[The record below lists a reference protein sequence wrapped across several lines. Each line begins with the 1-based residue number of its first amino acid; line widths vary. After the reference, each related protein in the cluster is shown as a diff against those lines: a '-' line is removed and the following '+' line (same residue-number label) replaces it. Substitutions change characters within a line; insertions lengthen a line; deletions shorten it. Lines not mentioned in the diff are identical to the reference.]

1 MRLVGDKLSSV
12 RGGRTLFAD
21 LSFGVA
27 AGEALLV
34 MGPNGAGKTTLLR
47 TIAGLL
53 HPAAGRVF
61 MEGGTV
67 DRTLS
72 EQCHHVGHSNA
83 IKTSLTVAENAAFWS
98 RFLGHGGAGQAAL
111 ETFGLAA
118 LSDIPAG
125 YLSAG
130 QKRRL
135 GLARLLLADRPVW
148 LLDEPTASLDG
159 ASQEALTGAVN
170 AHLARGGIVV
180 AATHVPL
187 GFIGAR
193 ELHIGRLAQAA

>member
-12 RGGRTLFAD
+12 RGGHRLFSD
-21 LSFGVA
+21 LSFAVT

-53 HPAAGRVF
+53 QPAAGRAF
-61 MEGGTV
+61 MEGGV
-67 DRTLS
+67 PDRTLS
-72 EQCHHVGHSNA
+72 EQCHYVGHSNA
-83 IKTSLTVAENAAFWS
+83 IKTSLTIAENATFWS
-98 RFLGHGGAGQAAL
+98 RFLGNGNAGQAAL
-111 ETFGLAA
+111 ETFGLTA
-118 LSDIPAG
+118 LRDIPAG

-135 GLARLLLADRPVW
+135 GLARLLLAERPVW

-170 AHLARGGIVV
+170 AHLARGNIVV
-180 AATHVPL
+180 AATHVAL
-187 GFIGAR
+187 GFVGAR
-193 ELHIGRLAQAA
+193 ELHLDRLAQAA